1 VSLPVVLRP
10 QASRD
15 ADEAQ
20 DYLESQGPGLG
31 HIFLDRLKETL
42 GQIGAMPR
50 MYGVI
55 WRKVRA
61 AKLRQFT
68 FIVYYRVHADRVEVL
83 AVLHGSRAAS
93 AWQDRA

>member
-31 HIFLDRLKETL
+31 RIFLDRLKKTL
-42 GQIGAMPR
+42 SQIGAMPQI
-50 MYGVI
+50 YGAV
-55 WRKVRA
+55 WRSVRA

-68 FIVYYRVHADRVEVL
+68 YIVYYRVHVDRVEVL
-83 AVLHGSRAAS
+83 AVLHGSRDAS
-93 AWQDRA
+93 AWRSRA